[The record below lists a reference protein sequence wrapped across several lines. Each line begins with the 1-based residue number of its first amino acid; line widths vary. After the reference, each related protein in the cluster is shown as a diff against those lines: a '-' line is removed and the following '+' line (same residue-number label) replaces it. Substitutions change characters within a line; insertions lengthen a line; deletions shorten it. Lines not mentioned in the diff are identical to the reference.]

1 METTSKNKDAIVK
14 DLNEKSIL
22 VSREFEA
29 PIADVWRAYTESELL
44 DQWWGPKPWRAE
56 TKQMNFKPGG
66 YWLYAMVGPEGEKHW
81 ARMDYLAIDLYKSFD
96 VQDSFSDE
104 NGAINR
110 DLPVSKGK
118 STFTKTAKGTRVEFK
133 LIYSTVEQLQ
143 KIVEMGFEQ
152 GITMCMDQ
160 LDELF
165 KKKFVK

>member
-1 METTSKNKDAIVK
+1 MTTQKHSIVK

-29 PIADVWRAYTESELL
+29 PLADVWRAYTESELL
-44 DQWWGPKPWRAE
+44 DQWWGPSPWRAE

-66 YWLYAMVGPEGEKHW
+66 YWLYAMVGPEGERHW
-81 ARMDYLAIDLYKSFD
+81 ARMDYLAIDHHKSFD

-104 NGAINR
+104 NGVINR
-110 DLPVSKGK
+110 DLPVSKGR
-118 STFTKTAKGTRVEFK
+118 SSFMKTAKGTRVDFK

-160 LDELF
+160 LEELF
-165 KKKFVK
+165 KKNFVQQ

>member
-1 METTSKNKDAIVK
+1 METTSKNKNAIVK

-44 DQWWGPKPWRAE
+44 EQWWAPKPWRAE

-96 VQDSFSDE
+96 IQDSFSDE
-104 NGAINR
+104 NGVINR

-133 LIYSTVEQLQ
+133 LTYSTEEQLQ

>member
-1 METTSKNKDAIVK
+1 METTSKNAIVK

-29 PIADVWRAYTESELL
+29 PIADVWRAYTESDLL
-44 DQWWGPKPWRAE
+44 EQWWAPKPWRAE

-81 ARMDYLAIDLYKSFD
+81 ARMDYLAIDLYKSFEI
-96 VQDSFSDE
+96 QDSFSDE

-118 STFTKTAKGTRVEFK
+118 STFTKTDKGTRVEFK
-133 LIYSTVEQLQ
+133 LIYSTADQLQ

>member
-1 METTSKNKDAIVK
+1 MTAQKNSIVK

-29 PIADVWRAYTESELL
+29 PVADVWRAYTDPKLL
-44 DQWWGPKPWRAE
+44 DQWWGPSPWRAE

-81 ARMDYLAIDLYKSFD
+81 ARMDYLAIDAQKSFD

-104 NGAINR
+104 NGVINH
-110 DLPVSKGK
+110 DMPVSKGR
-118 STFTKTAKGTRVEFK
+118 SSFTKTAKGTRVDFK

-152 GITMCMDQ
+152 GITQCMDQ
-160 LDELF
+160 LDALF
-165 KKKFVK
+165 EKKLVK